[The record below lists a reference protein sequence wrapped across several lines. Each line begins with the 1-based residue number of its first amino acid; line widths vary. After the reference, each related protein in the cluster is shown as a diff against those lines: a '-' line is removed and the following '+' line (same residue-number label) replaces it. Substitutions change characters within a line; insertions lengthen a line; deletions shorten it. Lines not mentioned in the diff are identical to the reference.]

1 VTCAGQEEISA
12 EIKSDIWDKMGNY
25 ISVIQDK
32 ISAMEMKINAGQSEY
47 EEKIMETLDKQ
58 FKLLNATWRPHSVI

>member
-1 VTCAGQEEISA
+1 MTCAGQEEINA

-25 ISVIQDK
+25 ISVSQDK

-58 FKLLNATWRPHSVI
+58 CKLLNATWRPHSVT

>member
-1 VTCAGQEEISA
+1 
-12 EIKSDIWDKMGNY
+12 MGNY